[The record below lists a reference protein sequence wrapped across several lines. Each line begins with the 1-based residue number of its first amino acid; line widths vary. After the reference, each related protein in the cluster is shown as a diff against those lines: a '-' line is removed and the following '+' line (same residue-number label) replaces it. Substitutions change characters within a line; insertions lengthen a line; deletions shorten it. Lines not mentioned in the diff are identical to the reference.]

1 MADTTISTATPA
13 AQAKVAVPLAPQSKP
28 APTEKVVN
36 SGEQLAQAKKT
47 ANVTFS
53 ELKTN
58 LDQAIVELNKAMKH
72 KQVEATI
79 SHDKT
84 SNRYVVSITDKAS
97 GEVIRQVPSE
107 AIQQFAR
114 NLEGLKGVLFDAML

>member
-1 MADTTISTATPA
+1 MADTTVSTATHA
-13 AQAKVAVPLAPQSKP
+13 AQAKVSVPLAPQGKP
-28 APTEKVVN
+28 APKEQVVN

>member
-1 MADTTISTATPA
+1 
-13 AQAKVAVPLAPQSKP
+13 
-28 APTEKVVN
+28 
-36 SGEQLAQAKKT
+36 
-47 ANVTFS
+47 
-53 ELKTN
+53 
-58 LDQAIVELNKAMKH
+58 MKH